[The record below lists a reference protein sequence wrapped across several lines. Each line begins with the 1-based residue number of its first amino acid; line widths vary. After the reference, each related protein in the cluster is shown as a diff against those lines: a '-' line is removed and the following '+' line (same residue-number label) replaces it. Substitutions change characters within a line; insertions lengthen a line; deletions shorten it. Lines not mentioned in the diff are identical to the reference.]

1 MKRSLLLSMLI
12 HLVMVSGLILL
23 SAKSYIFP
31 DFTPVYAVQL
41 FSPEEIT
48 VKDKTS
54 PKNNTAAEL
63 NRREVKQEQQVN
75 IDKKEKVKKTKTES
89 NQASASREN
98 SPVKVNTKDFPF
110 NYYLNLI
117 QYRLQENWKPPVQ
130 AGENEDK
137 LHAVVGFRVLRNGNI
152 ENVNIENTSGRF
164 MYDQAAKRAVYAVV
178 PLPPLPEE
186 FRGDQLLVHIDF
198 EAIW

>member
-1 MKRSLLLSMLI
+1 MKRSLFLSMVI
-12 HLVMVSGLILL
+12 HLILVSGLILL

-31 DFTPVYAVQL
+31 EFTPVYAVQL
-41 FSPEEIT
+41 FSMEEMI

-54 PKNNTAAEL
+54 PKNKTAPEI
-63 NRREVKQEQQVN
+63 NRRVADQEKQVN
-75 IDKKEKVKKTKTES
+75 VNKKEKVKKTKAES
-89 NQASASREN
+89 SPASGNPADL
-98 SPVKVNTKDFPF
+98 PVRVSTKDFPF

-130 AGENEDK
+130 AGEHDDK

-152 ENVNIENTSGRF
+152 ENVNVENSSGRF
-164 MYDQAAKRAVYAVV
+164 MYDQAAKRAVYAVA

-186 FRGDQLLVHIDF
+186 FNGDQLLVHIDF

>member
-1 MKRSLLLSMLI
+1 MKRSIFLSMVI

-54 PKNNTAAEL
+54 PKNNTATEL
-63 NRREVKQEQQVN
+63 NRREVKQEQQVKIN
-75 IDKKEKVKKTKTES
+75 KKEKVKKTKTES

-164 MYDQAAKRAVYAVV
+164 MYDQAAKRAVYALA